1 MADYLEQ
8 SYRRGDFKYSCEMV
22 GTYFR
27 VDTEAHDMA
36 EWRLE
41 KASLDLSESEA
52 KQQEGAEREGE
63 REREKEDKNSPGGL
77 LFALRRSTKAL

>member
-8 SYRRGDFKYSCEMV
+8 SYRRGDFKYSFEMV

-52 KQQEGAEREGE
+52 KQQEGADRERE